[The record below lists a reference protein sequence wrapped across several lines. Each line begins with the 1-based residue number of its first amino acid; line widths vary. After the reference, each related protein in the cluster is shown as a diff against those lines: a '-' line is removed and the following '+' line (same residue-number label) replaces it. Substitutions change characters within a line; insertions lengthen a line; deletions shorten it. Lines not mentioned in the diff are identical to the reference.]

1 VGAAVHE
8 EVQMDTKR
16 GFLVLA
22 DISGFTAL
30 VTATELEHG
39 PAIIADLLEAVIR
52 RISPPLEI
60 EAIEG
65 DAVFALGTHGTVV
78 PPARLLDVL
87 RAGFDGFRE
96 RQQAIMES
104 DDSCSCNACL
114 HIERLRLKAIGH
126 YGSFLLQTVGGR
138 SNAAGSDVILVHR
151 LLKNQ
156 VPQKDDHYTLF
167 TRPAL
172 QYMDV
177 DPARLGLQPHIESY
191 DHFGS
196 VECFF
201 GTSTCGV

>member
-1 VGAAVHE
+1 
-8 EVQMDTKR
+8 MDSKQ

-60 EAIEG
+60 EGIEG
-65 DAVFALGTHGTVV
+65 DAVFALGAHGTVV

-96 RQQAIMES
+96 RQQALMES
-104 DDSCSCNACL
+104 DDNCSCNACL
-114 HIERLRLKAIGH
+114 HVERLRLKAIGH
-126 YGSFLLQTVGGR
+126 YGSFLPQTVGGR
-138 SNAAGSDVILVHR
+138 SQVAGSDVILVHR

-156 VPQKDDHYTLF
+156 MPRQDHYTLF
-167 TRPAL
+167 TRSAL
-172 QYMDV
+172 EYMDV
-177 DPARLGLQPHIESY
+177 DPARLGFQPHVESY
-191 DHFGS
+191 EHFGD
-196 VECFF
+196 VQCF
-201 GTSTCGV
+201 SRRAVASP

>member
-1 VGAAVHE
+1 
-8 EVQMDTKR
+8 MDTKQ

-39 PAIIADLLEAVIR
+39 SAIVADLLEAIIG

-60 EAIEG
+60 EGIEG
-65 DAVFALGTHGTVV
+65 DAVFALGADGTVV

-96 RQQAIMES
+96 RQQAILDS
-104 DDSCSCNACL
+104 DDDCSCNACV
-114 HIERLRLKAIGH
+114 HVGRLRLKAIGH
-126 YGSFLLQTVGGR
+126 YGSFLPQTVGGR
-138 SNAAGSDVILVHR
+138 SQVAGRDVILVHR

-156 VPQKDDHYTLF
+156 VPQKDDHYTLL

-177 DPARLGLQPHIESY
+177 DPARLGLQRHTESY
-191 DHFGS
+191 EHFGDI
-196 VECFF
+196 ECFF
-201 GTSTCGV
+201 GTSTRGA

>member
-1 VGAAVHE
+1 
-8 EVQMDTKR
+8 MDSKQ

-60 EAIEG
+60 EGIEG
-65 DAVFALGTHGTVV
+65 DAIFALGAHGTVV

-96 RQQAIMES
+96 RQQALMDS

-114 HIERLRLKAIGH
+114 HVDRLRLKAIGH
-126 YGSFLLQTVGGR
+126 YGSFLLQTIGGR
-138 SNAAGSDVILVHR
+138 SQVAGSDVILVHR

-156 VPQKDDHYTLF
+156 MPRQDHYTLL
-167 TRPAL
+167 TRSAL
-172 QYMDV
+172 EYMDV
-177 DPARLGLQPHIESY
+177 DPGRLGFQPHVESY
-191 DHFGS
+191 EHFGD
-196 VECFF
+196 VQCF
-201 GTSTCGV
+201 SRRAEASP

>member
-1 VGAAVHE
+1 
-8 EVQMDTKR
+8 MDTKQ

-60 EAIEG
+60 EGIEG
-65 DAVFALGTHGTVV
+65 DAVFALGAHGTVV

-96 RQQAIMES
+96 QQQALIDS
-104 DDSCSCNACL
+104 DDDSCSCNACL
-114 HIERLRLKAIGH
+114 HVGRLRLKAIGH
-126 YGSFLLQTVGGR
+126 YGSFLPQTVGGR
-138 SNAAGSDVILVHR
+138 SQVAGSDVILVHR

-177 DPARLGLQPHIESY
+177 DPARLGLQPHTESY
-191 DHFGS
+191 EHFGD